1 MVLHFQYFQW
11 IRSWWMNTL
20 MLSPNIEGRWDDEQ
34 AGCTVVRSVEGRPEE
49 IFVGWHPGKMLLI
62 KRGPKY

>member
-1 MVLHFQYFQW
+1 
-11 IRSWWMNTL
+11 

-49 IFVGWHPGKMLLI
+49 IWDGIEEKQNM
-62 KRGPKY
+62 KK